1 MNDLE
6 HAVYQSVRYGNLFD
20 QPLTATQIWGALIVP
35 TPESPRVRLHAGQ
48 RWGGQRAPHLSAV
61 RAALASLIDQEVLG
75 TKHGYYFLG
84 GNEELVAKRQKKFW
98 LAQDKWKVTQRVAA
112 WLKLVPFVRMIAMSG
127 SLSVGNTGPH
137 SDLDL
142 FVVVQR
148 GRIWLARLLMLLTTQ
163 LLGRRRKHWNDEA
176 PDKVCLNHY
185 VTSDALTISSE
196 IRNVYTAML
205 YHHLIPLYGF
215 ATYVQFQ
222 QANANWVKGQ
232 LMYVEAPFLPS
243 IHSTPVGRLRRQ
255 AKRGLEQLLS
265 EPMFEWLERAAETVQ
280 RAAIRKHTKQNQ
292 PGRVALSA
300 TELAFHPHT
309 KVPALLNRFAQ
320 EEGQRQLV

>member
-137 SDLDL
+137 SDL
-142 FVVVQR
+142 
-148 GRIWLARLLMLLTTQ
+148 
-163 LLGRRRKHWNDEA
+163 
-176 PDKVCLNHY
+176 
-185 VTSDALTISSE
+185 
-196 IRNVYTAML
+196 
-205 YHHLIPLYGF
+205 
-215 ATYVQFQ
+215 
-222 QANANWVKGQ
+222 
-232 LMYVEAPFLPS
+232 
-243 IHSTPVGRLRRQ
+243 
-255 AKRGLEQLLS
+255 
-265 EPMFEWLERAAETVQ
+265 
-280 RAAIRKHTKQNQ
+280 
-292 PGRVALSA
+292 
-300 TELAFHPHT
+300 
-309 KVPALLNRFAQ
+309 
-320 EEGQRQLV
+320 